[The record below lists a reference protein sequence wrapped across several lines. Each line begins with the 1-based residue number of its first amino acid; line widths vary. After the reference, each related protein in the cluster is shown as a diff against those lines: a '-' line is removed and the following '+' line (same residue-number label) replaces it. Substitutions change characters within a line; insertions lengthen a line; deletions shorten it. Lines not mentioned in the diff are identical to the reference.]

1 MNKVFKTALITAGI
15 LASFASNAAEMRIG
29 LVVKA
34 LGIGF
39 FEAAHE
45 GAKQAA
51 KELGDVEVIYT
62 GPVTPTAEGQI
73 EVINSLIAQ
82 KVDAIA
88 ISAND
93 TDALVPIL
101 KRAQQRGIKVVSF
114 DSGVAPEG
122 RQVHLNPSSNE
133 LIGQMCD
140 QLADIAVKASG
151 SDGGDIAI
159 LSATPTATNQN
170 IWIGEMK
177 KNLAEYPK
185 LKLVATVYGDD
196 LADKSYRE
204 TKGLIN
210 SYPNLKAI
218 VAPTSVG
225 IVAAAQAVSDMGKTG
240 KIHVTGLGLPS
251 ELAGHVDSGA
261 VKNFAIWNPIDLG
274 YAATTIAHNL
284 VKGTATATEVDMGRL
299 GKAKLDKNGNAA
311 MAAPFVYDASNVH
324 KFAKIF

>member
-15 LASFASNAAEMRIG
+15 LASLTSNAAEMRIG

-39 FEAAHE
+39 FEAAHT
-45 GAKQAA
+45 GAKEAA

-114 DSGVAPEG
+114 DSGVAKEG
-122 RQVHLNPSSNE
+122 RQVHLNPSSNA
-133 LIGQMCD
+133 LIGEMCD
-140 QLADIAVKASG
+140 QLADVAVKATG
-151 SDGGDIAI
+151 NDGGDIAI

-177 KNLAEYPK
+177 KNLPQFPK

-204 TKGLIN
+204 TKGLIS

-240 KIHVTGLGLPS
+240 KIYVTGLGLPS
-251 ELAGHVDSGA
+251 ELAGHVESGA
-261 VKNFAIWNPIDLG
+261 VKSFAIWNPIDLG
-274 YAATTIAHNL
+274 YAATMIAHDL
-284 VKGTATATEVDMGRL
+284 VKGTATETEVNMGRL
-299 GKAKLDKNGNAA
+299 GKAKLDKDGNAA
-311 MAAPFVYDASNVH
+311 MAAPFVYDASNVK

>member
-1 MNKVFKTALITAGI
+1 MKKLFKTAIIATSI
-15 LASFASNAAEMRIG
+15 LASFASQAENMRVG

-39 FEAAHE
+39 FEAANT
-45 GAKQAA
+45 GAKEAA
-51 KELGDVEVIYT
+51 KELGDVDIIYT

-114 DSGVAPEG
+114 DSGVAKEG
-122 RQVHLNPSSNE
+122 RQIHLNPSSNE

-140 QLADIAVKASG
+140 ELADIAVKASG

-177 KNLAEYPK
+177 KDLPQFPK

-240 KIHVTGLGLPS
+240 QIYVTGLGLPS

-261 VKNFAIWNPIDLG
+261 VKSFAIWNPIDLG
-274 YAATTIAHNL
+274 YAATMIAHDL
-284 VKGTATATEVDMGRL
+284 VKGTATDKEADMGRL
-299 GKAKLDKNGNAA
+299 GKAQLDKDGNAA
-311 MAAPFVYDASNVH
+311 MSAPFVYDASNVH

>member
-15 LASFASNAAEMRIG
+15 LASFTSNAAEMRIG

-39 FEAAHE
+39 FEAAHT
-45 GAKQAA
+45 GAKEAA

-114 DSGVAPEG
+114 DSGVAKEG
-122 RQVHLNPSSNE
+122 RQVHLNPSSNA
-133 LIGQMCD
+133 LIGEMCD
-140 QLADIAVKASG
+140 QLADIAVKATG
-151 SDGGDIAI
+151 NEGGDIAI

-177 KNLAEYPK
+177 KDLTQFPK

-204 TKGLIN
+204 TKGLIS

-240 KIHVTGLGLPS
+240 KIYVTGLGLPS
-251 ELAGHVDSGA
+251 ELAGHVESGA
-261 VKNFAIWNPIDLG
+261 VKSFAIWNPIDLG
-274 YAATTIAHNL
+274 YAATMIAHDL
-284 VKGTATATEVDMGRL
+284 VKGTATETEVNMGRL
-299 GKAKLDKNGNAA
+299 GKAKLDKDGNAA
-311 MAAPFVYDASNVH
+311 MAAPFVYDASNVK

>member
-274 YAATTIAHNL
+274 YAATTIAYNL